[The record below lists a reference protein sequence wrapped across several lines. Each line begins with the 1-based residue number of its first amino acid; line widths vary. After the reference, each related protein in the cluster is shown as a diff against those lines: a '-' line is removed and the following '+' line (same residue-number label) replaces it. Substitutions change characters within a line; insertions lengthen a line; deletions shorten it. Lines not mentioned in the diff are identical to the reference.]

1 MSYDTQ
7 SHASSL
13 LGRRMPSKELTYN
26 DGSSNKFW
34 KIEITGDSHTVH
46 FGKVGTAG
54 QTRTKEFDSDE
65 DALKSYDKLIAQKLK
80 KGYTESGGSSKATK
94 KTSKKATKKSTKKTT
109 KTTKAKSNPAG
120 SAKTKTAPKKKAS
133 APQESAPD
141 FDLSVTHD
149 LGLSESE
156 LCLLYTSDAADE

>member
-54 QTRTKEFDSDE
+54 QTRTKEFGSDE

-80 KGYTESGGSSKATK
+80 KGYTESGDSSKAAK
-94 KTSKKATKKSTKKTT
+94 KSTKKATKKPTKKTT
-109 KTTKAKSNPAG
+109 KTTKAKSSPAG
-120 SAKTKTAPKKKAS
+120 SAKTKTAAKKKT
-133 APQESAPD
+133 APTPRESSPD

-149 LGLSESE
+149 LGSVSLS
-156 LCLLYTSDAADE
+156 